1 MTPSTVA
8 NRAEEEAAI
17 RKVEAELV
25 DTWNHHDARAWA
37 KLCTEDGDVVNVVG
51 WWWQGRSQIEKKI
64 ADAHAYIF
72 RESTLTDDEIQ
83 IRFMTAETAVV
94 HVRWSMVGH
103 KNPDGTLG
111 QPRKGIETQV
121 LHKLEGKWLITA
133 FHNTDSRPE
142 VPFPM
147 GPPQK

>member
-8 NRAEEEAAI
+8 KRAEEEAAI
-17 RKVEAELV
+17 RKVEADLV

-37 KLCTEDGDVVNVVG
+37 NLCTEDSDVVNVVG

-83 IRFMTAETAVV
+83 IRFLTSETAVV
-94 HVRWSMVGH
+94 HVRLV
-103 KNPDGTLG
+103 NDGA
-111 QPRKGIETQV
+111 QEPRWHSWAAPKGYRDAS
-121 LHKLEGKWLITA
+121 LA
-133 FHNTDSRPE
+133 
-142 VPFPM
+142 
-147 GPPQK
+147 